1 MGITRRHLLLS
12 GVGVAAI
19 GTLTALAVRTVT
31 RTPVDDLD
39 YPVTAV
45 HRMGKIR
52 TPENT
57 LTAART
63 SVGEHPGVIL
73 ECDVHALRDGT
84 LVVIHD
90 DTIDRVAHGGK
101 TGRVKDM
108 SVSQWRALR
117 INHPTGGTPAP
128 ALFLDELLEEYG
140 DSDQIL
146 LVEMKAPQARD
157 QFIEMVWPYKGQ
169 AIVQSFDDTMT
180 SIFTRAGLNALQL
193 VSGTSNPTIIDDVY
207 AIGMH
212 KDRINQQTAS
222 RITGAGARLWAWGA
236 GLVSSDPAYV
246 RLGVD
251 GFLVD
256 DPTH

>member
-1 MGITRRHLLLS
+1 MCRS
-12 GVGVAAI
+12 GGRCVS
-19 GTLTALAVRTVT
+19 T
-31 RTPVDDLD
+31 TP
-39 YPVTAV
+39 
-45 HRMGKIR
+45 
-52 TPENT
+52 
-57 LTAART
+57 
-63 SVGEHPGVIL
+63 PG
-73 ECDVHALRDGT
+73 
-84 LVVIHD
+84 
-90 DTIDRVAHGGK
+90 
-101 TGRVKDM
+101 
-108 SVSQWRALR
+108 
-117 INHPTGGTPAP
+117 GGTPAP

-222 RITGAGARLWAWGA
+222 RITGAGARLGAWGA